1 MKEKNPEE
9 KKKKNKDWVWLII
22 LLVYLAVYLLM
33 AIEDLFQLRL
43 F

>member
-33 AIEDLFQLRL
+33 AIEDLFHLRL